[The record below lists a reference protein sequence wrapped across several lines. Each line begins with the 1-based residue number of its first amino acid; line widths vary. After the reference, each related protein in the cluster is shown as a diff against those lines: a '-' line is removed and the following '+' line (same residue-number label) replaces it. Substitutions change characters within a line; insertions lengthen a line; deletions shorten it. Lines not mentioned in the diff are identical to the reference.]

1 VLLLNVS
8 VVYFVIDSVRKLLDA
23 PSYVWEA
30 HTAQSV
36 VSVRFEVFTMS
47 HPEDFDFNV
56 VDAFHR
62 MLSCLAELL
71 NYNKLTFKINICV
84 IGWRTLIQH
93 EPVKSGSWH

>member
-56 VDAFHR
+56 
-62 MLSCLAELL
+62 
-71 NYNKLTFKINICV
+71 K
-84 IGWRTLIQH
+84 
-93 EPVKSGSWH
+93 